1 MSPHTQLQLRDI
13 PAQASEVK
21 TAGWVDQHRFLQA
34 PPGMSAGWKK
44 DVEAP
49 SVSSAFSTQTSPGM
63 VAETMMQSPTLET
76 EKQKRLKEFEVRMLN
91 QNQVEEFEARYA
103 SGLVSF
109 RDPDNLAWLSY
120 KTATEDGAAAA
131 ASEENA
137 SPLWPPRPLTMRFYR
152 SGGQWHTAL
161 GQTHKPNLQQ

>member
-49 SVSSAFSTQTSPGM
+49 SVSSAFSTQTSPEK
-63 VAETMMQSPTLET
+63 VAETMMQSPTLEM

-103 SGLVSF
+103 GGLVSF

-131 ASEENA
+131 SEERECISLVATQTSDHEVLQIRGPVAHCTGLNA
-137 SPLWPPRPLTMRFYR
+137 
-152 SGGQWHTAL
+152 
-161 GQTHKPNLQQ
+161 

>member
-1 MSPHTQLQLRDI
+1 
-13 PAQASEVK
+13 
-21 TAGWVDQHRFLQA
+21 
-34 PPGMSAGWKK
+34 MSAGWKK

-49 SVSSAFSTQTSPGM
+49 SVSSAFSTQTSPEK
-63 VAETMMQSPTLET
+63 VAETMMQSPTLEM

-103 SGLVSF
+103 GGLVSF

-131 ASEENA
+131 SEERECISLVATQTSDHEVLQIRGPVAHCTGLNA
-137 SPLWPPRPLTMRFYR
+137 
-152 SGGQWHTAL
+152 
-161 GQTHKPNLQQ
+161 

>member
-1 MSPHTQLQLRDI
+1 MSPHTKLQLRDI
-13 PAQASEVK
+13 PAQTYIVK
-21 TAGWVDQHRFLQA
+21 TAGWVDQHRFEAA
-34 PPGMSAGWKK
+34 PPGVSAEWKK

-49 SVSSAFSTQTSPGM
+49 SVSSAFSTQTSPDK

-103 SGLVSF
+103 AGLVSF

-120 KTATEDGAAAA
+120 KTATEDGAAA
-131 ASEENA
+131 SEENA
-137 SPLWPPRPLTMRFYR
+137 SPLWPPTPPRPLTMIGIR
-152 SGGQWHTAL
+152 GPVAHCTG
-161 GQTHKPNLQQ
+161 PNA